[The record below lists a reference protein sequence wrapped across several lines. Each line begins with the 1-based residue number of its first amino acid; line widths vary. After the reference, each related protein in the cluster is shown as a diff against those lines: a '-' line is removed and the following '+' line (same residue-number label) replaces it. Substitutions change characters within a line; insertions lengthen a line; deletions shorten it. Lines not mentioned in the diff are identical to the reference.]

1 MAMLTVDHIGKSFG
15 GLRVLSDVT
24 FDVNEGEVV
33 GLIGP
38 NGAGKTTLFNVI
50 TGFLTPNHGTVMF
63 DGRDITRLA
72 PNARVRAG
80 LVRTFQKSMVFPDLS
95 LRENIALAVRARNSA
110 GYRLRPA
117 ARELAEAD
125 ATADALLAR
134 ARLGER
140 AGDKVCNL
148 SYGDQ
153 RIVDVLISLAM
164 APRLLLLD
172 EPTAGL
178 AREEGERLIEIVR
191 QHDSRTAIVLIAHDL
206 DIVFG
211 TSNRVAVLDLGRMI
225 AFDTPAAIRAH
236 AGARAAYLGALAEA
250 T

>member
-1 MAMLTVDHIGKSFG
+1 MAMLTVDNIGKSFG

-134 ARLGER
+134 ARLG
-140 AGDKVCNL
+140 
-148 SYGDQ
+148 
-153 RIVDVLISLAM
+153 
-164 APRLLLLD
+164 
-172 EPTAGL
+172 
-178 AREEGERLIEIVR
+178 
-191 QHDSRTAIVLIAHDL
+191 
-206 DIVFG
+206 
-211 TSNRVAVLDLGRMI
+211 
-225 AFDTPAAIRAH
+225 
-236 AGARAAYLGALAEA
+236 
-250 T
+250 

>member
-1 MAMLTVDHIGKSFG
+1 MAMLTVDNIGKSFG

-140 AGDKVCNL
+140 TDDKVCNL

-211 TSNRVAVLDLGRMI
+211 TSHRVAVLDLGRMI
-225 AFDTPAAIRAH
+225 AFDTPDAIRAH